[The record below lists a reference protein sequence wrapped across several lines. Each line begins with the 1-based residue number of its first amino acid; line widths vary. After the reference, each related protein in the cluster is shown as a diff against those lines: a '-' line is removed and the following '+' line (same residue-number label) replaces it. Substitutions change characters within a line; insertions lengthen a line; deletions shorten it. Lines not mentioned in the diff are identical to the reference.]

1 MGKEVVRH
9 CTHCYKCQVS
19 KAPPCRPAPLQPV
32 ISSKPWELVAVDI
45 LKVPRSAEG
54 NQYLLVVQDYFS
66 KWPFVRAFPDQT
78 AEKIVQVLRDDMFTL
93 VGPPLRIHS
102 DQGQNFESRI
112 LGDLCKAFGVK
123 KSHTTPYH
131 PMGDGLVER
140 MNRFLLALLR
150 TYVERENEWE
160 KHLQLI
166 LFIYRTTKHA
176 STGLSPYEILFGCN
190 PPPLQIPS
198 LPGPVIPDPSEY
210 SAALNMKL
218 IELREIV
225 DANIVHSTEHQ

>member
-1 MGKEVVRH
+1 M
-9 CTHCYKCQVS
+9 
-19 KAPPCRPAPLQPV
+19 

-66 KWPFVRAFPDQT
+66 KWPFARALPDQT
-78 AEKIVQVLRDDMFTL
+78 AEKIVQILRDDVFTL
-93 VGPPLRIHS
+93 VEPPLCIHS
-102 DQGQNFESRI
+102 DQEQNFESRI

-131 PMGDGLVER
+131 LMGDGLVER
-140 MNRFLLALLR
+140 MNRSLLALLR

-225 DANIVHSTEHQ
+225 DANIVHSILNTSNLIIKTVDAFPSSRKARGFFSAIQQQES